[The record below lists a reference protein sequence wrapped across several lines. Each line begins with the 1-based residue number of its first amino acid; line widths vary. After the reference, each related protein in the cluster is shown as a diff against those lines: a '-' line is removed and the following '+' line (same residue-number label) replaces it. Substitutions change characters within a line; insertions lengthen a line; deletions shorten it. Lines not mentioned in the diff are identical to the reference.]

1 MKQIRRLRLPQ
12 ALQAP
17 PDFPEN
23 CSRSSTS
30 QEKARCPR
38 PEVSLSGKPPR
49 QSVCFLQY
57 YCPALSAKGRFSNC
71 SFFYYTLIF
80 CFERQNMCRKIR
92 KSKRQVHAK
101 IRLVLVN
108 LTDSADRQF
117 LAYFSFF
124 IIIQIMNFFM
134 IFKISNFRKINAVK
148 RTII

>member
-1 MKQIRRLRLPQ
+1 
-12 ALQAP
+12 
-17 PDFPEN
+17 
-23 CSRSSTS
+23 
-30 QEKARCPR
+30 
-38 PEVSLSGKPPR
+38 
-49 QSVCFLQY
+49 
-57 YCPALSAKGRFSNC
+57 
-71 SFFYYTLIF
+71 
-80 CFERQNMCRKIR
+80 MCRKIR